1 MIGTRGFVVWI
12 SLLLA
17 GSAALIGGCND
28 PVSSRAAAVR
38 LQRIR
43 EHFDR
48 FEVHEAE
55 GGRRVRES
63 IELAERLERWHAEH
77 LRLSCDRVAK
87 WWQHDVDRW
96 ANRAEYQRRI
106 ERQLEGDW
114 PKAEWAAHKM
124 FD

>member
-1 MIGTRGFVVWI
+1 MV
-12 SLLLA
+12 A
-17 GSAALIGGCND
+17 GSATLIGGCSH
-28 PVSSRAAAVR
+28 PVSNQGAAVR

-48 FEVHEAE
+48 FELREAQ
-55 GGRRVRES
+55 GDRRVRES

-106 ERQLEGDW
+106 GRQLEGDW